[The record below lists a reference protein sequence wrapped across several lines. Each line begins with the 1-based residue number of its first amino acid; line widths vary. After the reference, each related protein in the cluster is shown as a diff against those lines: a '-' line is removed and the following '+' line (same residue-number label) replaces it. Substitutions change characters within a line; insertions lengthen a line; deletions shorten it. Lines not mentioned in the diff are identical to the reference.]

1 MSLNVKQTIKCPVCG
16 QMHEITVWNSITVK
30 DSPDLKED
38 LLKGKINIFICP
50 SCSHRALMPVPL
62 LYHDEEKKLMISFS
76 PCESET
82 EKNQLFS
89 EIKSTSK
96 DSGELKKLEGYTLRF
111 VWQYNNL
118 LEKILLS
125 DSGLWDKA
133 IELIK
138 LMILTQEPEKS
149 ENRVCMFGKLEN
161 DEIEFLVQDKKENQ
175 IYTSKVPMKS
185 YNAISEQLRYS
196 GAKTYSF
203 DWELVD
209 IDYAASLL
217 EGLNN

>member
-1 MSLNVKQTIKCPVCG
+1 MSINIKQSVKCPKCA
-16 QMHEITVWNSITVK
+16 QMSDVTVWSSITTK
-30 DSPDLKED
+30 DSPDLKSD
-38 LLKGKINIFICP
+38 LLSGKINMFKCP
-50 SCSHRALMPVPL
+50 SCEHFALMPHPM

-89 EIKSTSK
+89 EFKETSK
-96 DSGELKKLEGYTLRF
+96 ESGELKKLEGYSLRF

-125 DSGLWDKA
+125 DFGLWDKA

-149 ENRVCMFGKLEN
+149 ENRVCMFGKIDN

-175 IYTSKVPMKS
+175 VYTSKVPMQS
-185 YNAISEQLRYS
+185 YNTISEQLRYS
-196 GAKTYSF
+196 GAKPYSF
-203 DWELVD
+203 NWELVD
-209 IDYAASLL
+209 IDYAAALL
-217 EGLNN
+217 DGLNN

>member
-1 MSLNVKQTIKCPVCG
+1 
-16 QMHEITVWNSITVK
+16 MHEITVWNSITVK

-38 LLKGKINIFICP
+38 LLKGKINIFLCP
-50 SCSHRALMPVPL
+50 SCSHKALMPVPL

-76 PCESET
+76 PCESEI
-82 EKNQLFS
+82 KNQLFS
-89 EIKSTSK
+89 DIKASSK
-96 DSGELKKLEGYTLRF
+96 ESGELKKLEGYTLRF

-125 DSGLWDKA
+125 DAMLWDKA

-138 LMILTQEPEKS
+138 LMILSQEPEKS
-149 ENRVCMFGKLEN
+149 ENRVCMFGKVEN
-161 DEIEFLVQDKKENQ
+161 DEIEFLVQDKKENG
-175 IYTSKVPMKS
+175 IYTSKVPMKT
-185 YNAISEQLRYS
+185 YDIISEQLRYS
-196 GAKTYSF
+196 GAKPYSF